1 MERRNHTAE
10 FKAKIVIEVMKE
22 TRTINEIASE
32 YELHPNIVRRW
43 KAKAIENMAQVFSDS
58 L

>member
-22 TRTINEIASE
+22 TRSINEIASE
-32 YELHPNIVRRW
+32 Y
-43 KAKAIENMAQVFSDS
+43 
-58 L
+58 